1 VLLKSFNESIGWFFV
16 WVAQLPMRVQ
26 ASNCLECWWFCF
38 RVLIKAFIGE
48 RVWSTCYWYKYM
60 SLIDSDEFSTYI
72 CKLILNLLDFFFG
85 LSMIFSCQSLSIFF
99 LYSDVR
105 LRWC

>member
-1 VLLKSFNESIGWFFV
+1 
-16 WVAQLPMRVQ
+16 
-26 ASNCLECWWFCF
+26 
-38 RVLIKAFIGE
+38 
-48 RVWSTCYWYKYM
+48 M